1 MANQPLT
8 DLQDAPVYALQD
20 LVLTT
25 LAEAG
30 YEVVIVS
37 DGIYSVRTPGGT
49 GISMTIQRTQ

>member
-1 MANQPLT
+1 MPDQI
-8 DLQDAPVYALQD
+8 LQDTANASVYAAQD
-20 LVLTT
+20 LILKA

-37 DGIYSVRTPGGT
+37 DGIYGVRTPGGT